1 MSMRKKRMELFH
13 QTLFLGPALVFFFMI
28 VIIPFIM
35 GVYYSFTN
43 WNGVSSQSRWVGL
56 DNYIYLFTDD
66 KEFLNSFNFTF
77 RFTLVSGM
85 LNNVLG
91 LAFALLLTQS
101 IKLKNLFRPILLL
114 PNVIGGVILGF
125 IWNFIF
131 VAGFGGIAE
140 ATGWSFFGGWLGDS
154 ITGFWGIV
162 IVSAW
167 QGAGYLMVVYIA
179 ALMGIER
186 DLVESARIDGAS
198 GFKLFRHIHF
208 PLIMPAVTICV
219 FLALTGG
226 LRIFDVVFSLT
237 SGGPFGS
244 TKSVAYNIWDDFS
257 GVYYGLGTAKS
268 VVLFLTVAF
277 VSVAQV
283 LLMKKKEVA
292 S

>member
-1 MSMRKKRMELFH
+1 VSMRKKRTELFH

-154 ITGFWGIV
+154 MTGFWGIV
-162 IVSAW
+162 VVSAW
-167 QGAGYLMVVYIA
+167 QGSGYLMVVYIA

>member
-1 MSMRKKRMELFH
+1 MSTKKKRAELFH
-13 QTLFLGPALVFFFMI
+13 QSLFLGPAMVFFLII
-28 VIIPFIM
+28 VIIPFIL
-35 GVYYSFTN
+35 GVYYSMTN
-43 WNGVSSQSRWVGL
+43 WNGVSSESSWVGL
-56 DNYIYLFTDD
+56 DNYVYLFTDD
-66 KEFLNSFNFTF
+66 EEFLKSFNFTF
-77 RFTLVSGM
+77 RFTLVSGII
-85 LNNVLG
+85 NNVLG
-91 LAFALLLTQS
+91 LGFALLLTQS

-140 ATGWSFFGGWLGDS
+140 ATGWSFFSGWLGDS
-154 ITGFWGIV
+154 MTGFWGIV

-167 QGAGYLMVVYIA
+167 QGSGYLMIIYIA
-179 ALMGIER
+179 ALIGVER

-198 GFKLFRHIHF
+198 GFKLFRHIHL

-219 FLALTGG
+219 FMVLTGG

-244 TKSVAYNIWDDFS
+244 TKSVAYDIWDDFS

-268 VVLFLTVAF
+268 VVLFLAVAI
-277 VSVAQV
+277 VSVVQV

>member
-1 MSMRKKRMELFH
+1 MSMRKKRAELLH
-13 QTLFLGPALVFFFMI
+13 QTLFLGPSLVFFFMI

-43 WNGVSSQSRWVGL
+43 WNGVSSQSSWVGF

-66 KEFLNSFNFTF
+66 EEFLNSFNFTF
-77 RFTLVSGM
+77 RFTLVSGV
-85 LNNVLG
+85 LNNALG
-91 LAFALLLTQS
+91 LAFAILLTQS
-101 IKLKNLFRPILLL
+101 TKLKNLLRPILLL

-154 ITGFWGIV
+154 LTGFWGIV

-167 QGAGYLMVVYIA
+167 QGSGYLMVIYIA
-179 ALMGIER
+179 ALMGIEK
-186 DLVESARIDGAS
+186 DLVESARMDGAS

-268 VVLFLTVAF
+268 VVLFLTVAL
-277 VSVAQV
+277 VSVVQV

>member
-1 MSMRKKRMELFH
+1 MSMRKKRTELFH

-154 ITGFWGIV
+154 MTGFWGIV

-167 QGAGYLMVVYIA
+167 QGSGYLMVVYIA

>member
-1 MSMRKKRMELFH
+1 VSMRKKRAELLH
-13 QTLFLGPALVFFFMI
+13 QTLFLGPSLVFFFMI

-43 WNGVSSQSRWVGL
+43 WNGVSSQSSWVGF

-66 KEFLNSFNFTF
+66 EEFLNSFNFTF
-77 RFTLVSGM
+77 RFTLVSGI
-85 LNNVLG
+85 LNNALG
-91 LAFALLLTQS
+91 LAFAILLTQS
-101 IKLKNLFRPILLL
+101 TKLKNLLRPILLL

-131 VAGFGGIAE
+131 VAGFGGIEE

-154 ITGFWGIV
+154 LTGFWGIV

-167 QGAGYLMVVYIA
+167 QGSGYLMVIYIA
-179 ALMGIER
+179 ALMGIEK
-186 DLVESARIDGAS
+186 DLVESARMDGAS

-268 VVLFLTVAF
+268 VVLFLTVAL
-277 VSVAQV
+277 VSVVQV